1 MNPALTQ
8 FGTQM
13 SHLTGV
19 RAIMKD
25 IIETLRAGTG
35 QEFINLSAGNPVIL
49 PEVEQLWRDCT
60 AELLASAEYGEV
72 VCRYGSSQGYQ
83 PLIDAVRD
91 DFNRRY
97 GLSLTD
103 RNILI
108 TPGSQS
114 IYFYA
119 ANAFGGYT
127 APPPSPP
134 YQGGAKTPTSP
145 PYQGGAKT
153 PPSPPYQGGA
163 KTPTSPP
170 YQGGA
175 KTPTSPPYQGGARGG
190 SLKHIVLPLSP
201 DYTGYGG
208 VSLIPEAVI
217 ACKPTLDI
225 DAAAHR
231 FKYRPD
237 FSQLS
242 IDETSGCVIFS
253 RPCNPT
259 GNVLTDDEVKK
270 IAAMASVFDV
280 PVFIDSA
287 YGPPFPA
294 LNYTEMTPI
303 FGENIIHCMSLSK
316 AGLPGERIGIAI
328 GDENII
334 QVLQSFQTNMCIHSP
349 RYGQA
354 IAARAI
360 NSGALADIGVN
371 VIRPYYQSK
380 FDVVE
385 TTLEQAMP
393 KDLPWFLHRGEGAI
407 FAWLWLKDL
416 PITDWEFYQQLKQVG
431 VILVPGSSFFPGLR
445 EDWRHKQ
452 ECLRISLTATNQEIE
467 TAMKRLAK
475 MVEKVYQ
482 VDISPV

>member
-1 MNPALTQ
+1 
-8 FGTQM
+8 
-13 SHLTGV
+13 
-19 RAIMKD
+19 MKD
-25 IIETLRAGTG
+25 IIETLRAGSG

-134 YQGGAKTPTSP
+134 YQGGATTPTSP
-145 PYQGGAKT
+145 PYQGGAT
-153 PPSPPYQGGA
+153 
-163 KTPTSPP
+163 
-170 YQGGA
+170 
-175 KTPTSPPYQGGARGG
+175 TPTSPPYQGGARGG

-280 PVFIDSA
+280 PVLIDSA

-303 FGENIIHCMSLSK
+303 FGDNIIHCMSLSK

-328 GDENII
+328 GDEKII

-393 KDLPWFLHRGEGAI
+393 QDLPWFLHRGEGAI

-416 PITDWEFYQQLKQVG
+416 PMTDWEFYQQLKQVG

-482 VDISPV
+482 GQ